1 MNDDVR
7 LFLDSNVILSG
18 LMSSKGAPRILLD
31 LLSIEVP
38 LLKGLIG
45 RYNLDE
51 IERNLKVRFPDLLPI
66 YQEYL
71 PRLRLDIVEVPP
83 FESLEPLLGKMSAN
97 DAPVMASARLGRA
110 DYLITGNKKDF
121 PNAVADPVKV
131 LTPSEF
137 LNNVLPSLIVES
149 PKGY

>member
-1 MNDDVR
+1 MNDGVR

-83 FESLEPLLGKMSAN
+83 FESLEPLLGKMSAK
-97 DAPVMASARLGRA
+97 DAPVMASARLGRS

-121 PNAVADPVKV
+121 PDIVSDPIKV

-149 PKGY
+149 REG